1 MDLSFVLDDAAAQS
15 ADAKADAKAE
25 AKAAAHEEVDLS
37 FVLDDAAA
45 KEAAAAQARLEEQ
58 LHPEPTDIKRGHDT
72 RDPQTDR
79 CTSSSESSRYIN
91 YLQMRFVGGSF
102 KSPQTQLFTYIP
114 EETTVNELHA
124 MVIAS
129 LKSTQLR
136 GRLALYIKH
145 RNSFELV
152 PELYAIL
159 GNDARGY
166 EEIEIDQ
173 FNLPLNHPLW
183 DISSGQIFVKIQDD
197 NEIRLV
203 VRPVS
208 NYPFDIYIQRDATL
222 QELQKMIQERMNRD
236 RVFYSSYKIFIGS
249 YHINKKKP
257 TLDLT
262 YEYEQKLLT
271 YFGIVDGTELYLEAE
286 DDDDEY
292 DEPMPEEKFDTKSL
306 PQQKYDYLASPQH
319 SQSQKSIWEFGITN
333 GNYPKHTDEPR
344 YLHRNHQSSLP
355 DLEDEIYDSLGPNH
369 PYVHYNP
376 KYNKRRYP
384 KYKNLK
390 DDTLLQ
396 EAQSRRRNALLA

>member
-1 MDLSFVLDDAAAQS
+1 MAQTQSRLEEEAQREASQAAQAAAERAAAQTQAAEEEARREAES
-15 ADAKADAKAE
+15 RIAKQ
-25 AKAAAHEEVDLS
+25 
-37 FVLDDAAA
+37 
-45 KEAAAAQARLEEQ
+45 AAAQAQAAEEEAAESKIAKKTVGQ
-58 LHPEPTDIKRGHDT
+58 TTDT
-72 RDPQTDR
+72 Q
-79 CTSSSESSRYIN
+79 SSSPKYIN

-124 MVIAS
+124 MAIAS

-136 GRLALYIKH
+136 GRLTLYIKH

-166 EEIEIDQ
+166 EEIEMDQ
-173 FNLPLNHPLW
+173 FNLQLNYPLW

-249 YHINKKKP
+249 YHINKKSN
-257 TLDLT
+257 DADAT
-262 YEYEQKLLT
+262 YEYEQQLLT
-271 YFGIVDGTELYLEAE
+271 DFGIVDGTELYLEAE
-286 DDDDEY
+286 DDDDDEDY
-292 DEPMPEEKFDTKSL
+292 DRYDRYEPDPSPL
-306 PQQKYDYLASPQH
+306 PPQKYEYLASPQQQH
-319 SQSQKSIWEFGITN
+319 SQKSIWEFGITN

-344 YLHRNHQSSLP
+344 YLHRNNQSSLP
-355 DLEDEIYDSLGPNH
+355 DLEDEIYDTLGPHH

-396 EAQSRRRNALLA
+396 EAQSRRRNTYLTGVV